1 VAQKRKK
8 ENSMTTALVVFI
20 LVVALVLW
28 LVANPLLRRE
38 KNDFS
43 FVLDDMPDT
52 QKELQLKRSQLML
65 SIKELDFDYETG
77 KLSKEDYKQM
87 RSKVEMET
95 IDVLKTIDEEKIQW
109 DKFQKELEQKFKK
122 KS

>member
-1 VAQKRKK
+1 
-8 ENSMTTALVVFI
+8 MTTALVVFI